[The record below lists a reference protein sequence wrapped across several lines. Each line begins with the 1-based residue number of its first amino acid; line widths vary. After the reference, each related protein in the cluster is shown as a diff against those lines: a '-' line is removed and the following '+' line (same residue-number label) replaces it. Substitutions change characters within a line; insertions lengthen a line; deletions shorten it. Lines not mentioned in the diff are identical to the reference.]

1 MLNEVI
7 LTCSFLLFVKFP
19 TALFTIQ
26 KRLWESLMSGAM
38 VMVDRMAIPEFM
50 PHPFIH
56 KKHLVYYDPNNQT
69 EFNELLDYYVK
80 NQDEARKI
88 GLAGYNFVLD
98 QHMAIDRVSYILD
111 MVRSKIKPVCQ
122 SCRKFNRT
130 ARSGR
135 LKEQ

>member
-1 MLNEVI
+1 MALWSWSIEWRYRNSCRI
-7 LTCSFLLFVKFP
+7 HSF
-19 TALFTIQ
+19 T
-26 KRLWESLMSGAM
+26 
-38 VMVDRMAIPEFM
+38 
-50 PHPFIH
+50 

-98 QHMAIDRVSYILD
+98 HHMAIDRVSYILD

-130 ARSGR
+130 ARSG
-135 LKEQ
+135 